1 MLAMWAL
8 GLAASL
14 LHEASQ
20 AAEFQSLA
28 ALALA
33 SVKRAPQSFH
43 AVAGAAD
50 ILASAKAVQAELPVS
65 QLLVSLLCS
74 QGKVGCSGLQAV
86 QLRCMFISSIRA
98 VSTGSVMETI
108 G

>member
-14 LHEASQ
+14 LREASQ
-20 AAEFQSLA
+20 AAEFCSLA

-50 ILASAKAVQAELPVS
+50 ILAAAKAVQAELPVS
-65 QLLVSLLCS
+65 QLLVSLLCK
-74 QGKVGCSGLQAV
+74 QGGHGCLTLQALHFLSML
-86 QLRCMFISSIRA
+86 QAMI
-98 VSTGSVMETI
+98 E
-108 G
+108 